1 MKTMKF
7 ISAAF
12 ALLLGITS
20 CQQKQENP
28 DVAIEQKVDALLS
41 QMTLEEKLGQ
51 MNQISSYGNIDD
63 MISLIKKGEIGSIL
77 NEVDPARINALQRA
91 AVQESRLGIP
101 LLIARDVIHG
111 YKTIFPIPLGQAA
124 SFDPQVAEDGARVA
138 AIEASSVGIRWTFA
152 PMIDIARDPRWG
164 RIAEGC
170 GEDTYLTTVMG
181 AAMVKGYQGDS
192 LNDPTAIA
200 ACPKHFVGYGAVE
213 GGRDYNSTF
222 IPERRLRNVY
232 LPPFE
237 AAAKAGAATFMTSF
251 NDNDGVPSTGNTFIL
266 RNVLRDEWGF
276 DGIVVTDWASAAEMM
291 SHGFAADEKEVAMKA
306 VNAGVDMEM
315 VSYTFVKKLP
325 ELIKEGK
332 VKETTIDNAVR
343 NILRIKYR
351 LGLFDQPYVD
361 ENKDVMYAPAHLEA
375 AKRAAVESAILLKN
389 EKQTLPLGNSIK
401 TVAIIGPMAD
411 APYEQMG
418 TWVFDGEKSH
428 TVTPLTA
435 IREQFGD
442 KIQVLYEPGL
452 GYSRD
457 RNTSGIAKAV
467 STASRADAVL
477 IFVGE
482 EAILSGEAH
491 CLADLNLQGAQSE
504 LIEAVAK
511 TGKPLVTVVMAG
523 RPLTIGKE
531 VELSDAVLY
540 MFHPGTMGGPA
551 LADLLW
557 GKAVPSGKT
566 PVTFPKMVG
575 QIPVYYAH
583 NNTGRPATKKE
594 TLLDDIEVEAG
605 QTSLGCTSFYM
616 DAGFDPLFPF
626 GYGLSY
632 TTFAYSNIKLSSTN
646 LKKDDVLTITFDLE
660 NTGNYEGTEIAQLY
674 IQDKVGSV
682 TRPVKELK
690 RFTRITLKPGEK
702 KNISFELPISEL
714 AFWNI
719 DMQHVVEAGDFNL
732 WVAPDS
738 QSGAPVTFKVTD

>member
-442 KIQVLYEPGL
+442 KGRAATVALRRLTVTP
-452 GYSRD
+452 
-457 RNTSGIAKAV
+457 AKMRQLRV
-467 STASRADAVL
+467 RSRA
-477 IFVGE
+477 
-482 EAILSGEAH
+482 
-491 CLADLNLQGAQSE
+491 
-504 LIEAVAK
+504 
-511 TGKPLVTVVMAG
+511 KP
-523 RPLTIGKE
+523 
-531 VELSDAVLY
+531 
-540 MFHPGTMGGPA
+540 
-551 LADLLW
+551 
-557 GKAVPSGKT
+557 
-566 PVTFPKMVG
+566 
-575 QIPVYYAH
+575 
-583 NNTGRPATKKE
+583 
-594 TLLDDIEVEAG
+594 
-605 QTSLGCTSFYM
+605 
-616 DAGFDPLFPF
+616 
-626 GYGLSY
+626 
-632 TTFAYSNIKLSSTN
+632 
-646 LKKDDVLTITFDLE
+646 
-660 NTGNYEGTEIAQLY
+660 
-674 IQDKVGSV
+674 
-682 TRPVKELK
+682 
-690 RFTRITLKPGEK
+690 
-702 KNISFELPISEL
+702 
-714 AFWNI
+714 
-719 DMQHVVEAGDFNL
+719 
-732 WVAPDS
+732 
-738 QSGAPVTFKVTD
+738 